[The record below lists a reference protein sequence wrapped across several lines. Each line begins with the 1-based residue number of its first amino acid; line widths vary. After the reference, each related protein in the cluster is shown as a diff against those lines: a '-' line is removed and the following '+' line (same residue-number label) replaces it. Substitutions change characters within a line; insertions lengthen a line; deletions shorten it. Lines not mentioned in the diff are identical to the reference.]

1 MKLFIFSQMKFENIS
16 EFSLITLVSTLE
28 SRIIGGVGVIGGL
41 YIVIIINDR
50 GVGRGYK
57 NSVGGFLV
65 LIHNTFFF
73 PKNGHIFPIQF
84 NIKKLRNNGI

>member
-50 GVGRGYK
+50 GVGPG
-57 NSVGGFLV
+57 
-65 LIHNTFFF
+65 
-73 PKNGHIFPIQF
+73 
-84 NIKKLRNNGI
+84 

>member
-1 MKLFIFSQMKFENIS
+1 MFSFEIKFFKVS
-16 EFSLITLVSTLE
+16 WTFTLD
-28 SRIIGGVGVIGGL
+28 SRIKGGVGRIEGL
-41 YIVIIINDR
+41 AIVIIINDR

>member
-1 MKLFIFSQMKFENIS
+1 MIKLEAYFLVYSFLLVHFLCNGVISTCFKHDGKKEDFMKLFIFSQMKFENIS

-50 GVGRGYK
+50 GVGPG
-57 NSVGGFLV
+57 
-65 LIHNTFFF
+65 
-73 PKNGHIFPIQF
+73 
-84 NIKKLRNNGI
+84 